1 MVIGT
6 ASFEV
11 KLEEVEECTRDEGT
25 EEKTTSALNH
35 ALEGHDQFH
44 VCGGGCVLVSGL
56 VFRVGGFSGWGHG
69 IGA

>member
-11 KLEEVEECTRDEGT
+11 ELEEVEECTRDEGT

-44 VCGGGCVLVSGL
+44 VCGGCGMVSGL
-56 VFRVGGFSGWGHG
+56 VFLVGGFSGLGHG